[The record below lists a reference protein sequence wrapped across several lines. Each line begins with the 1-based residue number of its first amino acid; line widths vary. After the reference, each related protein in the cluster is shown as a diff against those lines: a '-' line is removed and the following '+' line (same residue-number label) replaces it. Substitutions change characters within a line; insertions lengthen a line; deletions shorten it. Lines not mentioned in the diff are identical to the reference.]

1 MRSYN
6 YILVY
11 IETLE
16 PSIFYW
22 QDVKSLS
29 KLKESVKKRF
39 LISPSVQKFLFQSQ
53 PNNISTLN
61 DEGYN
66 KLYEKRF
73 KEPVN
78 LFLRIT
84 DKSFNVNAIQER
96 REENLWKLKTIEIET
111 GRYLGDAL
119 FEKLSIQIEDSV
131 LKWTVCDLKN
141 KICQLTNDPIG
152 HAVLISSDDIILAD
166 SQLISDVYL
175 DLPNETGKIVFYQN
189 VPIGEATRGHNIL
202 SKFNITLPGNVED
215 LSVDYPLVQ
224 IGLFEV
230 SEMKSWIEAFYYIP
244 CTEQRLY
251 FLRDRGFND
260 TSDYSLVE
268 KEKFDKGD
276 GGQRPIE
283 IKVFVYSALDE
294 NLKSIYQKNSVRTI
308 REWSESIY

>member
-6 YILVY
+6 HILVY
-11 IETLE
+11 IATLE

-22 QDVKSLS
+22 QDAKSLS

-39 LISPSVQKFLFQSQ
+39 KISPSVQKFLFQSQ

-66 KLYEKRF
+66 QLYEKRF
-73 KEPVN
+73 KKPVN
-78 LFLRIT
+78 LILKIT

-111 GRYLGDAL
+111 GRYLGEAL

-189 VPIGEATRGHNIL
+189 VPIGEATRGQNIL
-202 SKFNITLPGNVED
+202 SKFNITLPGVVED

-230 SEMKSWIEAFYYIP
+230 SEMKSWIEAFYHIP

-260 TSDYSLVE
+260 TNDDSLVK

-283 IKVFVYSALDE
+283 IKVLRVTGSTID
-294 NLKSIYQKNSVRTI
+294 KNKCLIS
-308 REWSESIY
+308 